1 MSADDKSEVKNGAED
16 KTKKSASKFVV
27 FGKDLV
33 ALLRDLVLFILALLL
48 LFFPTTFNSVLSNA
62 GFEEGSFVGFKWK
75 PKLLNSDATLK
86 EAQALIID
94 LREQNDKM
102 SKALADA
109 QGKCNDPALKEQF
122 AKLEE
127 TNKQLNVNSSK
138 VENSVASTIA
148 SNAPLVEKVQNE
160 VDTNTKW
167 GVVFS
172 GDAKLDVAKYEIET
186 IAPKLG
192 IPNASIYFRQGS
204 YRSVSVV
211 NSRLEAQQV
220 LPKARQRRADAY
232 IVNMSNWCPKSNEKN
247 GYRECLS
254 P

>member
-1 MSADDKSEVKNGAED
+1 MSADDKSNVNNGAEE
-16 KTKKSASKFVV
+16 KGKKSASKFVAL
-27 FGKDLV
+27 GKDLV

-48 LFFPTTFNSVLSNA
+48 LFFPAKFNSVLSNA

-75 PKLLNSDATLK
+75 PKLLDSDAALK
-86 EAQALIID
+86 EAQVLITD
-94 LREQNDKM
+94 LREQNENM

-109 QGKCNDPALKEQF
+109 QSKLNDPALKDKL

-127 TNKQLNVNSSK
+127 ANKQLNIASSK

-148 SNAPLVEKVQNE
+148 SNAPLVERVQNE

-172 GDAKLDVAKYEIET
+172 GDATLDAARYEVET
-186 IAPKLG
+186 VAPKLG
-192 IPNASIYFRQGS
+192 IPNVSIYFRKGS

-211 NSRLEAQQV
+211 DSRLEAQQV
-220 LPKARQRRADAY
+220 LPKAKQRRADAY
-232 IVNMSNWCPKSNEKN
+232 IVNMSNWCPNINEKN
-247 GYRECLS
+247 GYRECTS